1 MLYSIELVSARHQH
15 EAAIVLLKNGKAD
28 FTQGAVTVDVVTTA
42 GTTAMGS
49 CSRIEIG
56 LHSEYK
62 DKWEFVGKEQNGSLW
77 MKNCSEETSGGRRN
91 SG

>member
-1 MLYSIELVSARHQH
+1 MVRLT
-15 EAAIVLLKNGKAD
+15 LLS
-28 FTQGAVTVDVVTTA
+28 GAVTVDVATTA

>member
-1 MLYSIELVSARHQH
+1 MLYSIELVSARHQY

-28 FTQGAVTVDVVTTA
+28 FTQGAVNIDV
-42 GTTAMGS
+42 GTTAVGS

-62 DKWEFVGKEQNGSLW
+62 DKWEFVVKEQNGSLW
-77 MKNCSEETSGGRRN
+77 MENCSEETSGGRRN

>member
-28 FTQGAVTVDVVTTA
+28 FTQEAVTVDV
-42 GTTAMGS
+42 GTTAVGS
-49 CSRIEIG
+49 CSRIEIE

-62 DKWEFVGKEQNGSLW
+62 DKWEFVVKEQNGSLW
-77 MKNCSEETSGGRRN
+77 MENCSEETSGGRRN